1 MIVHMNALN
10 SIVNQMLYEI
20 DINTKI
26 GTKQLK

>member
-1 MIVHMNALN
+1 MIVHMNAPN

-20 DINTKI
+20 DVNTKM